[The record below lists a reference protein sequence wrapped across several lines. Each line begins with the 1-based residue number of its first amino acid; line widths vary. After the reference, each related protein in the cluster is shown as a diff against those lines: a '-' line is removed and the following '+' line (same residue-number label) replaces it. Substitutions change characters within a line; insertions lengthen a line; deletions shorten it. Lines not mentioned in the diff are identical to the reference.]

1 MEQNSSQ
8 GWFRYQT
15 RRLFGVEPL
24 CLPFTLLKPEPFL
37 VIHMERKHLDR
48 ALYPPSQ
55 AQAFDIFKRAN
66 GLWMDVPD
74 QARLLERFAGCGLMG
89 LHARDGP
96 AFRDHPAPAPPR
108 GHQHDSGL
116 SIATPLERQGSILLV
131 RLGHVP
137 WTS

>member
-1 MEQNSSQ
+1 MTWPEENWSPTRDYKAPPRPSFCQTFTRIRAVRHRISTRIKMEQNSSQ

-15 RRLFGVEPL
+15 RCLFGVEPL

-74 QARLLERFAGCGLMG
+74 QARLLERF
-89 LHARDGP
+89 
-96 AFRDHPAPAPPR
+96 
-108 GHQHDSGL
+108 
-116 SIATPLERQGSILLV
+116 
-131 RLGHVP
+131 
-137 WTS
+137 